1 MLQIAIVLYAA
12 LLYGAII
19 APNDQPAWVLLFI
32 IGGLLANAI
41 IGPAFFLAGLRGGY
55 KQGQR
60 KAKADMMEAAKFF
73 LENEKRRTD
82 ETN

>member
-1 MLQIAIVLYAA
+1 MPIYYRHFFEVNFAHRNGDGLIEKDQIKITVLSS
-12 LLYGAII
+12 
-19 APNDQPAWVLLFI
+19 DTM
-32 IGGLLANAI
+32 